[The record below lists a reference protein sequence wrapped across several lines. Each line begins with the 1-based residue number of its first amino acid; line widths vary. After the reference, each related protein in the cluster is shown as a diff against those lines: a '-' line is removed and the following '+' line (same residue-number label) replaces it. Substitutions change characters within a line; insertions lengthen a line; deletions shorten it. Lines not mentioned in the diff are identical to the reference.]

1 MISTFVAVSAHL
13 QCSAF
18 NRRLSGVPCTSW
30 LLYMTCPATKA
41 VKKKITSYLDNF
53 FGGSGDL
60 EAEDALDI
68 SDYFVTEYGEKPHE
82 FQRMMQDVRN
92 RLMELDPTW
101 YARRPELA
109 ATIPEPPG
117 PGCVCELFLA
127 PWHIGFRPTDS
138 MKGKSRTVHV
148 LGVVEDFLAE
158 PYNSSRDPLNV
169 LSPKGGISGHA
180 IPAFSM
186 RLSIGTSK
194 SLAAKMI
201 IWAVGKLALTSPEL
215 QLIKFSVQA
224 LFTLK
229 CVFEPAASGIDQI
242 KKSIGGK
249 MQLSERPRP
258 DPVQV
263 AYAFKQQARED
274 GKDYR
279 DAIGDYIKTFNFDS
293 TDRKLLS
300 DSEIQVVKLLPL
312 QTEECQR
319 KIEYHWQNFKIAES
333 ALPLTGLA
341 NDAWISGTKPK
352 DADNTVWL
360 AILAVNPDKRA
371 ATVFKR
377 IGVFVRN
384 LKDCRGYG
392 GRRWRVTLLTLT
404 CGPNRHTCW
413 PTYSPSPPD
422 PVHHRTRTD

>member
-1 MISTFVAVSAHL
+1 MNS
-13 QCSAF
+13 
-18 NRRLSGVPCTSW
+18 
-30 LLYMTCPATKA
+30 PATKA
-41 VKKKITSYLDNF
+41 VRKKITSYLDNH

-60 EAEDALDI
+60 EAEDAMDI
-68 SDYFVTEYGEKPHE
+68 SDFFVSEYGEKLGV
-82 FQRMMQDVRN
+82 FQQVMQEVRN
-92 RLMELDPTW
+92 RLMSLDPTW

-109 ATIPEPPG
+109 ANIPEPPR

-127 PWHIGFRPTDS
+127 PWQIGFRPTDS

-180 IPAFSM
+180 IPTFSM

-201 IWAVGKLALTSPEL
+201 IWAVSKLQLSDPEL
-215 QLIKFSVQA
+215 KLIEFSVQA

-229 CVFEPAASGIDQI
+229 CVFEPADSGIDQI

-279 DAIGDYIKTFNFDS
+279 EVIGDYIKAFNTDS

-300 DSEIQVVKLLPL
+300 DAEIQVVKLFPL

-341 NDAWISGTKPK
+341 NEAWISGTRPK
-352 DADNTVWL
+352 DAQDTVWL
-360 AILAVNPDKRA
+360 AILSVSPDKRA
-371 ATVFKR
+371 ATVFRR

-384 LKDCRGYG
+384 LKDCGDYG
-392 GRRWRVTLLTLT
+392 GRRWRVTQSTAT
-404 CGPNRHTCW
+404 CGPNRQTSW
-413 PTYSPSPPD
+413 PT
-422 PVHHRTRTD
+422 